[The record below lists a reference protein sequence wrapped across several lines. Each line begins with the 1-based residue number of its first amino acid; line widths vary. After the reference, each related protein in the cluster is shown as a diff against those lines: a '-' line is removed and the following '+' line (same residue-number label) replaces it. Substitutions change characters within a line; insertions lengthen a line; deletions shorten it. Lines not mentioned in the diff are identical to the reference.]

1 MNLFFYT
8 LYGELINFIREQNI
22 PLIDPSNFE
31 LTGIDYLLLPET
43 GGKSALEAAKLAK
56 KQIINVLESFGAN
69 TATRII
75 EGKEIRIW
83 YMDKEGKIKE
93 LLLSTKR

>member
-31 LTGIDYLLLPET
+31 ITGMDFLFLPEA
-43 GGKSALEAAKLAK
+43 GGKSALEAAELAGDKILRVLRDELGDELADEMLKKGEFRVWFMNEFGEIKKLVF
-56 KQIINVLESFGAN
+56 I
-69 TATRII
+69 
-75 EGKEIRIW
+75 
-83 YMDKEGKIKE
+83 
-93 LLLSTKR
+93 